1 MNAIE
6 AHPVLNFVHSTTRH
20 WWWLLIAGVAWI
32 VVAVII
38 LRFNIATVATVAVL
52 FGVYCL
58 VAAANEV
65 AIGAVAS
72 KGWRIVHWLLAVLF
86 VVVGV
91 LAFLQPGETFI
102 SLAAVMSFYFVFRGA
117 LDIAKAISASS
128 MPGWWVLLVTGL
140 AELAIGFWAA
150 GSWNVSVVVLVAWV
164 AAGAMIHGIGEIA
177 AAFMAR
183 SVDHD
188 VTAVRKLADHEVSA
202 GLL

>member
-1 MNAIE
+1 
-6 AHPVLNFVHSTTRH
+6 
-20 WWWLLIAGVAWI
+20 
-32 VVAVII
+32 
-38 LRFNIATVATVAVL
+38 
-52 FGVYCL
+52 
-58 VAAANEV
+58 
-65 AIGAVAS
+65 
-72 KGWRIVHWLLAVLF
+72 LF

-91 LAFLQPGETFI
+91 LAFLQPGETFV
-102 SLAAVMSFYFVFRGA
+102 SLAAVVSFYFVFRGA

-128 MPGWWVLLVTGL
+128 VPGWWVLLVTGL

-188 VTAVRKLADHEVSA
+188 VTAVRKLADHEASA

>member
-1 MNAIE
+1 MNANE

-20 WWWLLIAGVAWI
+20 WWLLLIAGIAWI

-38 LRFNIATVATVAVL
+38 LRFNLTTVATVAVL
-52 FGVYCL
+52 FGVYCF

-65 AIGAVAS
+65 AIGAVSS

-86 VVVGV
+86 DVVGV
-91 LAFLQPGETFI
+91 LAFLLPGATFV

-117 LDIAKAISASS
+117 VDIAKAISASS

-164 AAGAMIHGIGEIA
+164 AAGAMINGIGEIA

-188 VTAVRKLADHEVSA
+188 VTTVRKLADHEASA